1 MLNQTVD
8 PQIFWMAQ
16 VTLFKYLVISNNHF
30 TMNSFTDKDALLVI
44 FVQIFWFICDKNFN
58 LVRPAIQFFPKNRI
72 FGVKIIIFLI
82 PGQNFGIIAS
92 ATQGM
97 DIFLLEMSMK

>member
-30 TMNSFTDKDALLVI
+30 TMNGFTDKDALLVI
-44 FVQIFWFICDKNFN
+44 FVQIDHPLNVFTPFLTVSAKDAY
-58 LVRPAIQFFPKNRI
+58 AILALQYFEKVILR
-72 FGVKIIIFLI
+72 
-82 PGQNFGIIAS
+82 
-92 ATQGM
+92 
-97 DIFLLEMSMK
+97 